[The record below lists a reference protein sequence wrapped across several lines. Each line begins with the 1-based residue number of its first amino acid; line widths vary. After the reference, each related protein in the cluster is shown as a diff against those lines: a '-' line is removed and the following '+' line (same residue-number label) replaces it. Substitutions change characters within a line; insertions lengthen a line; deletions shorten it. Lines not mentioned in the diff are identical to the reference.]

1 MTQLHNINVQED
13 NELEKI
19 IEQISKKY
27 YLFIIGVVFALAIAF
42 VINRYSIPIY
52 KVSASILIKEDN
64 NQQKNVDDFLN
75 NNLFGSKKR
84 LQNELQ
90 ILKSS
95 KVIRETIKNL
105 DLSVTYYRKRGFQY
119 LDAYK
124 DVPFKVLYP
133 RNHVQPINAIF
144 EISFQKADAFQIK
157 STSKKVAFYNFEN
170 NKFKGE
176 KEDWSFR
183 QNGKVGKLIESPD
196 LNFFIEVDSSK
207 LILLKDLSTYYFEF
221 STIPTSTLA
230 IKSQVEFNIVD
241 KDATVLEVA
250 LKTTSY
256 EKGVDMVNELLDVYA
271 TQNLEKKNHLASITI
286 DYIDKQLAEIT
297 DSLSQVE
304 QNLQSF
310 RSNNQLLNVAEQ
322 STGITSQY
330 RDLQNQKAEL
340 VTRKRYYEYVSDY
353 LSKNEDFTNI
363 IVPASLGIPDQL
375 LNNMM
380 SELITSQAQRS
391 NMIESSQEKN
401 PLVKKLTIQIENL
414 KKTIKENITSAI
426 KTSEISL
433 DEMNK
438 RIWRVEAEISR
449 LPKTQ
454 RQLGSIERKYRL
466 NDAIYNYLL
475 EKRAEANITKAS
487 NLPDNEII
495 ESAEGSP
502 SPVSPNKKLNYMVA
516 VILGL
521 IVPFSYI
528 RTRSALNKRIE
539 SQDSIERLTDFPVL
553 GKILHNNKKTNNIMF
568 EYPDSNIA
576 ESFRALR
583 TNLEYYIRGGHKK
596 VIMVTSCVEEEGKS
610 FNSLNIAMSYAQL
623 NRRTI
628 LLDFD
633 LRKSSTYFNKSSE
646 SIIGLSSY
654 LINKATLDDI
664 IIPSPHINLDY
675 IPSGPIPPNPAEL
688 IALERTEKLITRLKE
703 TYDYI
708 IIDTPP
714 LAQVA
719 DAYLM
724 IDYADLKVLV
734 TRYNFTLKKVF
745 SLTIKDI
752 KQKNINHMCILLNDN
767 RIFADQYGYGYGYK
781 KTSSKKK

>member
-1 MTQLHNINVQED
+1 
-13 NELEKI
+13 
-19 IEQISKKY
+19 
-27 YLFIIGVVFALAIAF
+27 
-42 VINRYSIPIY
+42 
-52 KVSASILIKEDN
+52 
-64 NQQKNVDDFLN
+64 
-75 NNLFGSKKR
+75 
-84 LQNELQ
+84 
-90 ILKSS
+90 
-95 KVIRETIKNL
+95 
-105 DLSVTYYRKRGFQY
+105 
-119 LDAYK
+119 
-124 DVPFKVLYP
+124 
-133 RNHVQPINAIF
+133 
-144 EISFQKADAFQIK
+144 
-157 STSKKVAFYNFEN
+157 
-170 NKFKGE
+170 
-176 KEDWSFR
+176 
-183 QNGKVGKLIESPD
+183 
-196 LNFFIEVDSSK
+196 
-207 LILLKDLSTYYFEF
+207 
-221 STIPTSTLA
+221 
-230 IKSQVEFNIVD
+230 
-241 KDATVLEVA
+241 
-250 LKTTSY
+250 
-256 EKGVDMVNELLDVYA
+256 MVNELLDVYA

-401 PLVKKLTIQIENL
+401 PLVKKLSIQIENL

-487 NLPDNEII
+487 NLPDNEVI
-495 ESAEGSP
+495 ESAEGDL

-521 IVPFSYI
+521 IIPFSYI
-528 RTRSALNKRIE
+528 RVKGALNKKIE
-539 SQDSIERLTDFPVL
+539 GQESIEQSTEVPVL
-553 GKILHNNKKTNNIMF
+553 GKILHNNKKNNNIMF
-568 EYPDSNIA
+568 EYPDSDIA
-576 ESFRALR
+576 ESFRVLR
-583 TNLEYYIRGGHKK
+583 TNLEYYMRGMHKK
-596 VIMVTSCVEEEGKS
+596 VIMVTSCVEGEGKS

-623 NRRTI
+623 GRRTI

-633 LRKSSTYFNKSSE
+633 LRKPSTFFSNNGE
-646 SIIGLSSY
+646 AIIGLSSY

-664 IIPSPHINLDY
+664 IISSPYKSLDY
-675 IPSGPIPPNPAEL
+675 IPSGPIPPNPVEL
-688 IALERTEKLITRLKE
+688 IALEKTEKLITRLKE
-703 TYDYI
+703 AYDYV

-734 TRYNFTLKKVF
+734 VRYNFTLKKVF

-752 KQKNINHMCILLNDN
+752 KQKDIKNICIVLNDN
-767 RIFADQYGYGYGYK
+767 TIFSDQYGYGYGYK
-781 KTSSKKK
+781 KKSSRKK